1 MFGNTLSRCNFAH
14 MECRTYNM
22 WTFFLSDSSIIRQM
36 LEKWDVEQM
45 GKRATDMDPILIP
58 AYEETFSF

>member
-1 MFGNTLSRCNFAH
+1 
-14 MECRTYNM
+14 
-22 WTFFLSDSSIIRQM
+22 M

-58 AYEETFSF
+58 AYEETFPF